1 VAVFKDSQGREWIV
15 EISVD
20 TVKRVR
26 TVLDLD
32 LLSIADRE
40 SDVLEKLLDDP
51 VMLCNVLFVV
61 VQPQA
66 EKLGVGDEDF
76 GRSLFGDVLDDAT
89 KAFLMGLAD
98 FFPRRRR
105 ELLKAALS
113 KVDEVVDRLSDLA
126 AKRLASG
133 ELDRE
138 LEKVVESA
146 LAKFGSSS
154 TSSPASSDATP
165 AP

>member
-1 VAVFKDSQGREWIV
+1 MATFTDKVGRVWTV

-26 TVLDLD
+26 TVLDID

-61 VQPQA
+61 VEPQA
-66 EKLGVGDEDF
+66 KEAGVSDEDF

-126 AKRLASG
+126 EKRLTSG

-154 TSSPASSDATP
+154 TTLPASSESTP